1 LPRRSLELIS
11 HEIVFF
17 SHNKSASAGLSAA
30 ETIIRTT
37 QLFTCNRAKEIWQ
50 RLGVWNK
57 IERLMEIDRFGSV
70 VVAEVMSISRPL
82 KKLKQVGLAELILT
96 EG

>member
-1 LPRRSLELIS
+1 
-11 HEIVFF
+11 
-17 SHNKSASAGLSAA
+17 
-30 ETIIRTT
+30 
-37 QLFTCNRAKEIWQ
+37 
-50 RLGVWNK
+50 
-57 IERLMEIDRFGSV
+57 MEIDRFGSV

>member
-1 LPRRSLELIS
+1 M
-11 HEIVFF
+11 FF
-17 SHNKSASAGLSAA
+17 SHNKSASAGLSATKK
-30 ETIIRTT
+30 TISQKT

-57 IERLMEIDRFGSV
+57 IERIMEINRSGSV
-70 VVAEVMSISRPL
+70 VVAEVISISRPL
-82 KKLKQVGLAELILT
+82 KKLNQVGLAELILT